1 MSTYKTKGVCAS
13 HIHFEIKE
21 NKLYDV
27 EFVNGC
33 PGNLQALAVLLEGMS
48 VDDVVERLKGIHCG
62 HKATSCADQL
72 VKALES
78 SK

>member
-1 MSTYKTKGVCAS
+1 MTSTYKTKGVCAS

-27 EFVNGC
+27 
-33 PGNLQALAVLLEGMS
+33 L
-48 VDDVVERLKGIHCG
+48 RCG
-62 HKATSCADQL
+62 HKATSCADQV